1 MSQSQ
6 LLSELAHLPRQ
17 RALIDDMMSAFADN
31 PHVLAGVLVG
41 SLAGGRGDRVSD
53 ADVLFFTQPDCHLT
67 ECDVSYTQFE
77 AGKHLIYQL
86 AGEHSAHARFKKYI
100 FDDFTSAEI
109 HCLDIHEP
117 FELFQPFT
125 VLFDKANVIA
135 PRMSDKPAP
144 THDQFEPFI
153 YGDQGLTW
161 ELFDCIKWLSRGK
174 HQLAKAYLQRLGDKL
189 AQAKAS
195 EEQ

>member
-1 MSQSQ
+1 MIVNAFH
-6 LLSELAHLPRQ
+6 LSFFSSSFFPR
-17 RALIDDMMSAFADN
+17 LNND
-31 PHVLAGVLVG
+31 
-41 SLAGGRGDRVSD
+41 
-53 ADVLFFTQPDCHLT
+53 LFSP
-67 ECDVSYTQFE
+67 
-77 AGKHLIYQL
+77 
-86 AGEHSAHARFKKYI
+86 
-100 FDDFTSAEI
+100 
-109 HCLDIHEP
+109 P

-125 VLFDKANVIA
+125 VLFDKASVIA

-189 AQAKAS
+189 AHSQAS
-195 EEQ
+195 EEP